1 MNASFRRRMLPYI
14 LISPLVVFIGALSFV
29 PTADTTVEAF
39 FRVMPLDPPTRLALW
54 QRVFARFFPW
64 VWGAVAVLLISG
76 FAMVIWGFGGFTKIG
91 TYVHVMMGLGIIM
104 MLIYA
109 HLYFAP
115 WQRFRRAV
123 AAGEWPVAAKNIDQ
137 IRQLVTIN
145 LVLGLITVVVGAAG
159 RYYG

>member
-1 MNASFRRRMLPYI
+1 MLMI
-14 LISPLVVFIGALSFV
+14 GVAFHIVAAVIWVGGMFFALVVLRPSTG
-29 PTADTTVEAF
+29 
-39 FRVMPLDPPTRLALW
+39 PLDPPTRLALW

>member
-1 MNASFRRRMLPYI
+1 MLMI
-14 LISPLVVFIGALSFV
+14 GVAFHVVAAVIWVGGMFFALLVLRPSTG
-29 PTADTTVEAF
+29 
-39 FRVMPLDPPTRLALW
+39 PLDPPTRLALW

-64 VWGAVAVLLISG
+64 VWGAVAVLLVSG
-76 FAMVIWGFGGFTKIG
+76 FAMVIWGFGGFAKIG

-123 AAGEWPVAAKNIDQ
+123 AAGEWPAAAKNIDQ
-137 IRQLVTIN
+137 IRLLVTIN
-145 LVLGLITVVVGAAG
+145 LVLGLITVVAGAAG

>member
-1 MNASFRRRMLPYI
+1 MLMI
-14 LISPLVVFIGALSFV
+14 GVAFHVVAAVIWVGGMFFALMVLRPS
-29 PTADTTVEAF
+29 TG
-39 FRVMPLDPPTRLALW
+39 PLDPPTRLALW

-64 VWGAVAVLLISG
+64 VWGAVAVLLVSG
-76 FAMVIWGFGGFTKIG
+76 FAMVIWGFGGFAKIG
-91 TYVHVMMGLGIIM
+91 TYVHLMMGLGIIM

-115 WQRFRRAV
+115 WRRFRRAV
-123 AAGEWPVAAKNIDQ
+123 AAGEWPVAAKYIDQ
-137 IRQLVTIN
+137 IRLLVTIN

>member
-1 MNASFRRRMLPYI
+1 MLMI
-14 LISPLVVFIGALSFV
+14 GVAFHIVAAVIWVGGMFFALVVLRPSTG
-29 PTADTTVEAF
+29 
-39 FRVMPLDPPTRLALW
+39 PLDPPTRLALW
-54 QRVFARFFPW
+54 ERVFARFFPW
-64 VWGAVAVLLISG
+64 VWGAVAVLLVSG
-76 FAMVIWGFGGFTKIG
+76 FSMIIWGFGGFDKIG

-123 AAGEWPVAAKNIDQ
+123 AAREWPVAAKNIDQ
-137 IRQLVTIN
+137 IRLMVTIN
-145 LVLGLITVVVGAAG
+145 LVLGLITVVIGAAG

>member
-1 MNASFRRRMLPYI
+1 MLM
-14 LISPLVVFIGALSFV
+14 IGVAFHIVAAVIWVGGMFFALMVLRPS
-29 PTADTTVEAF
+29 TGS
-39 FRVMPLDPPTRLALW
+39 LDPPTRLALW

-64 VWGAVAVLLISG
+64 VWGAVAVLLVSG
-76 FAMVIWGFGGFTKIG
+76 FAMIIWGFGGFAKIG
-91 TYVHVMMGLGIIM
+91 TYVHVMMGLGILM

-115 WQRFRRAV
+115 WRRFRRAV
-123 AAGEWPVAAKNIDQ
+123 AAGEWPVAAKYIDQ
-137 IRQLVTIN
+137 IRLLVTIN

>member
-1 MNASFRRRMLPYI
+1 MLMI
-14 LISPLVVFIGALSFV
+14 GVAFHVVAAVIWVGGMFFALMVLRPS
-29 PTADTTVEAF
+29 TG
-39 FRVMPLDPPTRLALW
+39 PLDPPTRLALW

-64 VWGAVAVLLISG
+64 VWGAVAVLLVSG
-76 FAMVIWGFGGFTKIG
+76 FAMVIWGFGGFAKIG
-91 TYVHVMMGLGIIM
+91 TYVHLMMGLGILM

-115 WQRFRRAV
+115 WRRFRRAV
-123 AAGEWPVAAKNIDQ
+123 AAGEWPVAAKYIDQ
-137 IRQLVTIN
+137 IRLLVTIN

>member
-1 MNASFRRRMLPYI
+1 MLMI
-14 LISPLVVFIGALSFV
+14 GVAFHVVAAVIWVGGMFFALMVLRPS
-29 PTADTTVEAF
+29 TG
-39 FRVMPLDPPTRLALW
+39 PLDPPTRLALW

-64 VWGAVAVLLISG
+64 VWGAVAVLLVSG
-76 FAMVIWGFGGFTKIG
+76 FAMVIWGFGGFAKIG
-91 TYVHVMMGLGIIM
+91 SYVHLMMGLGIIM

-115 WQRFRRAV
+115 WRRFRRAV
-123 AAGEWPVAAKNIDQ
+123 AAGEWPVAAKYIDQ
-137 IRQLVTIN
+137 IRRLVTIN

>member
-1 MNASFRRRMLPYI
+1 MLMI
-14 LISPLVVFIGALSFV
+14 GVAFHIVAAVIWVGGMFFALVVLRPS
-29 PTADTTVEAF
+29 TA
-39 FRVMPLDPPTRLALW
+39 PLDPPTRLALW

>member
-1 MNASFRRRMLPYI
+1 MLMVGVAFHI
-14 LISPLVVFIGALSFV
+14 VAAVIWVGGMFFALVVLRPSTG
-29 PTADTTVEAF
+29 
-39 FRVMPLDPPTRLALW
+39 PLDPPTRLALW
-54 QRVFARFFPW
+54 ERVFARFFPW
-64 VWGAVAVLLISG
+64 VWGAVAVLLVSG
-76 FAMVIWGFGGFTKIG
+76 FSMIIWGFGGFDKIG

-104 MLIYA
+104 MLLYA

-137 IRQLVTIN
+137 IRLLVTIN

>member
-1 MNASFRRRMLPYI
+1 
-14 LISPLVVFIGALSFV
+14 
-29 PTADTTVEAF
+29 
-39 FRVMPLDPPTRLALW
+39 
-54 QRVFARFFPW
+54 
-64 VWGAVAVLLISG
+64 
-76 FAMVIWGFGGFTKIG
+76 MVIWGFGGFGKIG
-91 TYVHVMMGLGIIM
+91 TYVHLMMGLGILM

-123 AAGEWPVAAKNIDQ
+123 AAGEWPAAAKNIDQ

>member
-1 MNASFRRRMLPYI
+1 MLMI
-14 LISPLVVFIGALSFV
+14 GVAFHIVAAVIWVGGMFFALVVLRPSTG
-29 PTADTTVEAF
+29 
-39 FRVMPLDPPTRLALW
+39 PLDPPTRLALW
-54 QRVFARFFPW
+54 ERVFARFFPW
-64 VWGAVAVLLISG
+64 VWGAVAVLLVSG
-76 FAMVIWGFGGFTKIG
+76 FSMIIWGFGGFDKIG

-137 IRQLVTIN
+137 IRLMVTIN
-145 LVLGLITVVVGAAG
+145 LVLGLITVVIGAAG

>member
-1 MNASFRRRMLPYI
+1 MLMI
-14 LISPLVVFIGALSFV
+14 GVAFHIVAAVIWVGGMFFALLVLRPSTG
-29 PTADTTVEAF
+29 
-39 FRVMPLDPPTRLALW
+39 PLDPPTRLALW

-64 VWGAVAVLLISG
+64 VWGAVAVLLVSG
-76 FAMVIWGFGGFTKIG
+76 FAMVIWGFGGFAKIG

-123 AAGEWPVAAKNIDQ
+123 AAGEWPAAAKNIDQ
-137 IRQLVTIN
+137 IRLLVTIN

>member
-1 MNASFRRRMLPYI
+1 MLM
-14 LISPLVVFIGALSFV
+14 IGVAFHIVAAVIWVGGMFFALMVLRPS
-29 PTADTTVEAF
+29 TG
-39 FRVMPLDPPTRLALW
+39 PLDPPTRLALW

-64 VWGAVAVLLISG
+64 VWGAVVVLLVSG
-76 FAMVIWGFGGFTKIG
+76 FAMIIWGFGGFAKIG
-91 TYVHVMMGLGIIM
+91 TYVNIMMGLGIIM

-123 AAGEWPVAAKNIDQ
+123 AAGEWPAAAKNIDQ
-137 IRQLVTIN
+137 IRQMVTIN

>member
-1 MNASFRRRMLPYI
+1 MLMI
-14 LISPLVVFIGALSFV
+14 GVAFHIVAAVIWVGGMFFALVVLRPSTG
-29 PTADTTVEAF
+29 
-39 FRVMPLDPPTRLALW
+39 PLDPPTRLALW

-64 VWGAVAVLLISG
+64 AWGAVAVLLISG

-109 HLYFAP
+109 HLYFVP

>member
-1 MNASFRRRMLPYI
+1 MLMIGVAFHVVAAVIWVGGMFFALMI
-14 LISPLVVFIGALSFV
+14 LRPSTG
-29 PTADTTVEAF
+29 
-39 FRVMPLDPPTRLALW
+39 PLDPPTRLSLW

-64 VWGAVAVLLISG
+64 VWGAVAVLLVSG
-76 FAMVIWGFGGFTKIG
+76 FTMVIWGFGGFAKIG
-91 TYVHVMMGLGIIM
+91 TYVHLMMGLGIIM

-115 WQRFRRAV
+115 WRRFRRAV
-123 AAGEWPVAAKNIDQ
+123 AAGEWPVAAKYIDQ
-137 IRQLVTIN
+137 IRLLVTIN

>member
-1 MNASFRRRMLPYI
+1 MLMI
-14 LISPLVVFIGALSFV
+14 GVAFHIIAAVIWVGGMFFALVVLRPSTG
-29 PTADTTVEAF
+29 
-39 FRVMPLDPPTRLALW
+39 PLDPPTRLALW

-76 FAMVIWGFGGFTKIG
+76 FAMVIWGFGGFAKIG

-109 HLYFAP
+109 HLYFSP

-137 IRQLVTIN
+137 TRQLVTIN

>member
-1 MNASFRRRMLPYI
+1 MLMVGVAFHI
-14 LISPLVVFIGALSFV
+14 VAAVVWVGGMFFALMVLRPS
-29 PTADTTVEAF
+29 TGQ
-39 FRVMPLDPPTRLALW
+39 LDPPTRLALW

-64 VWGAVAVLLISG
+64 VWVAVAVLLASG
-76 FAMVIWGFGGFTKIG
+76 FAMVIWGFGGFAKIG
-91 TYVHVMMGLGIIM
+91 TYVHVMMGLGIVM

-123 AAGEWPVAAKNIDQ
+123 TAGEWPVAAKNIDQ
-137 IRQLVTIN
+137 IRLMVTIN

>member
-1 MNASFRRRMLPYI
+1 MLMVGVAFHI
-14 LISPLVVFIGALSFV
+14 VAAVIWVGGMFFALLVLRPSTG
-29 PTADTTVEAF
+29 
-39 FRVMPLDPPTRLALW
+39 PLDPPTRLALW

-64 VWGAVAVLLISG
+64 VWGAVAVLLVSG
-76 FAMVIWGFGGFTKIG
+76 FAMIIWGFGGFAKIG
-91 TYVHVMMGLGIIM
+91 TYVHVMMGLGILM

-115 WQRFRRAV
+115 WKRFSRAV
-123 AAGEWPVAAKNIDQ
+123 AAGEWPAAAKSIDQ

>member
-1 MNASFRRRMLPYI
+1 MLMI
-14 LISPLVVFIGALSFV
+14 GVAFHIVAAVIWVGGMFFALVVLRASTG
-29 PTADTTVEAF
+29 
-39 FRVMPLDPPTRLALW
+39 PLDPPTRLALW

-64 VWGAVAVLLISG
+64 VWGAVAVLLVSG
-76 FAMVIWGFGGFTKIG
+76 FSMIIWGFGGFDKIG

-104 MLIYA
+104 MLLYA

-137 IRQLVTIN
+137 IRLLVTIN

>member
-1 MNASFRRRMLPYI
+1 MLMI
-14 LISPLVVFIGALSFV
+14 GVAFHIVAAVIWVGGMFFALVVLRPSTG
-29 PTADTTVEAF
+29 
-39 FRVMPLDPPTRLALW
+39 PLDPPTRLALW

-109 HLYFAP
+109 HLYFVP

>member
-1 MNASFRRRMLPYI
+1 MLMI
-14 LISPLVVFIGALSFV
+14 GVAFHIVAAVIWVGGMFFALVVLRPSTG
-29 PTADTTVEAF
+29 
-39 FRVMPLDPPTRLALW
+39 PLDPPTRLALW

-91 TYVHVMMGLGIIM
+91 TYVHVMIGLGIIM

-109 HLYFAP
+109 HLYFVP